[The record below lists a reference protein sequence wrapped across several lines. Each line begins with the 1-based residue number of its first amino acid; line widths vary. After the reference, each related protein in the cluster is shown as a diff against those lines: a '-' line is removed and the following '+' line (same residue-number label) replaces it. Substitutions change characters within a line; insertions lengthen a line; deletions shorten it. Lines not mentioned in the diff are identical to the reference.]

1 MGESINLSNTQGH
14 ARVVSNVSLESP
26 TNIMVGQEAG
36 AMVGYA
42 KQGANLEIQLSN
54 GKTLQVEDFFVIGPD
69 GDFSRLIT
77 DSGEAVITGLM
88 GPEPDAQFSPDEGDA
103 PAGQQRAADTME
115 PATDGLS
122 GGLGDGDAE
131 TGGWSTKA
139 LVGAGLSL
147 SSGFGLLLEGQSAA
161 AEPAPSSDGAEA
173 SKFADDIAE
182 LTGGNEG
189 VVDADDLL
197 AGQAATND
205 PNAQDSAAQDPAESD
220 DTGTVTADDAA
231 QQATGGLVGAIL
243 FDPVELAADYAAQDI
258 LAELATESF

>member
-1 MGESINLSNTQGH
+1 
-14 ARVVSNVSLESP
+14 
-26 TNIMVGQEAG
+26 
-36 AMVGYA
+36 MVGYA
-42 KQGANLEIQLSN
+42 KQGTNLEIQLSN

-88 GPEPDAQFSPDEGDA
+88 GPEPDIQLSPDEGEA
-103 PAGQQRAADTME
+103 SVGQQRSAGAME
-115 PATDGLS
+115 HLTDGQA
-122 GGLGDGDAE
+122 GGFGDGGAE

-139 LVGAGLSL
+139 LMGAGLSL
-147 SSGFGLLLEGQSAA
+147 SSGFGLLLEGQSDAQSAA
-161 AEPAPSSDGAEA
+161 PEPASSSDGAEA
-173 SKFADDIAE
+173 STFSDDVVA
-182 LTGGNEG
+182 LTGGKEG

-197 AGQAATND
+197 DGQAAEND

-231 QQATGGLVGAIL
+231 LQASGGLVGAIL